1 MTVALVLVAQVLLYP
16 TPAGAST
23 DTLDQATQTNTWTD
37 VWRIGGGYRPE
48 MAQIVTA
55 GMYGT
60 LDRVSL
66 YLNDVDASGPVSVSI
81 QTVIGGA
88 PSGNQIG
95 SGEIP
100 VSALPSYGSPQ
111 YVDAPISGSAFVA
124 PGNEYAIVVSPS
136 GAGAI
141 QWYSCADDVY
151 TGGSM
156 LINEGSGW
164 SSWPADA
171 MFQTYVIPDTVDQS
185 QTKWSDVLYLGDG
198 NGNGGQTFTPGLS
211 GAIDRLHLGLSSNFA
226 PPNGPVEVGI
236 QTTVKGYPSGIEIG
250 HGEIPVIGLPSN
262 PPNWVEVRINPVST
276 TPVQVTAGTQYAIVV
291 SACCAVVNWLYWLH
305 NTIYM
310 GGDMVYND
318 GTGWTGFLPYFSE
331 KSSGD
336 AMFQTYVATPVV
348 SAAAPPPAGIMPCSS
363 GVCPAAAGWITP
375 RDSTA
380 RVTSYV
386 HFHERPD
393 GKVYGILD
401 FNNSRTG
408 NVVLQGFVTEWAAW
422 RLKVTTF
429 ACTDEHAITVAGTY
443 TPKRGTSTPYQ
454 LTLSA
459 VRDGIGTFT
468 LTAGDYTY
476 TLSHNGIV
484 DVRCPPIATP

>member
-1 MTVALVLVAQVLLYP
+1 
-16 TPAGAST
+16 
-23 DTLDQATQTNTWTD
+23 
-37 VWRIGGGYRPE
+37 
-48 MAQIVTA
+48 
-55 GMYGT
+55 
-60 LDRVSL
+60 
-66 YLNDVDASGPVSVSI
+66 
-81 QTVIGGA
+81 
-88 PSGNQIG
+88 
-95 SGEIP
+95 
-100 VSALPSYGSPQ
+100 
-111 YVDAPISGSAFVA
+111 
-124 PGNEYAIVVSPS
+124 
-136 GAGAI
+136 
-141 QWYSCADDVY
+141 
-151 TGGSM
+151 
-156 LINEGSGW
+156 
-164 SSWPADA
+164 
-171 MFQTYVIPDTVDQS
+171 
-185 QTKWSDVLYLGDG
+185 
-198 NGNGGQTFTPGLS
+198 
-211 GAIDRLHLGLSSNFA
+211 
-226 PPNGPVEVGI
+226 
-236 QTTVKGYPSGIEIG
+236 
-250 HGEIPVIGLPSN
+250 
-262 PPNWVEVRINPVST
+262 
-276 TPVQVTAGTQYAIVV
+276 
-291 SACCAVVNWLYWLH
+291 
-305 NTIYM
+305 
-310 GGDMVYND
+310 
-318 GTGWTGFLPYFSE
+318 
-331 KSSGD
+331 
-336 AMFQTYVATPVV
+336 MFQTYVATPVV

-454 LTLSA
+454 LTLSG